1 MKRCHLLFLTLS
13 ITLLAACTSPQRPT
27 TAVLATDR
35 HLQAGSRL
43 YQAGQLTEAKAAFQR
58 AINAA
63 EMIDDSQRLT
73 DALLATGASEL
84 LLGDFA
90 AADQSY
96 RRAQREARAE
106 GLSIAATQASIAL
119 AETTRRRGEHGQ
131 ALSQFRAIREQ
142 AGLSA
147 DQRGQIDNGMALCLM
162 ASGDLE
168 AAERILPAFEQ
179 VASGEP
185 SASQASTLANLARL
199 RMLQG
204 QPAQAETLADKAL
217 SVDRQLHHPPA
228 IAADHALLGE
238 ILQRAGRNEEAQRH
252 LETANRIFRQTGQPL
267 VQSR

>member
-13 ITLLAACTSPQRPT
+13 ITLLAACASPQRAT

-43 YQAGQLTEAKAAFQR
+43 YQAGQLTEARAAFQR
-58 AINAA
+58 ASNAA

-73 DALLATGASEL
+73 DALLAIGASEL

-96 RRAQREARAE
+96 RRALREASAE
-106 GLSIAATQASIAL
+106 GLAIPATQASIAL

-147 DQRGQIDNGMALCLM
+147 DQRAQIDNGMALCLM
-162 ASGDLE
+162 ASGELE
-168 AAERILPAFEQ
+168 AAERTLPPT
-179 VASGEP
+179 SGEP
-185 SASQASTLANLARL
+185 SPLQASTLANQARL

-204 QPAQAETLADKAL
+204 QPAQAETLANKAL
-217 SVDRQLHHPPA
+217 SLDRQLHHPPA

-238 ILQRAGRNEEAQRH
+238 ILQRSGRKEEAERH
-252 LETANRIFRQTGQPL
+252 VEIANRIFRQTGQALPHP
-267 VQSR
+267 R